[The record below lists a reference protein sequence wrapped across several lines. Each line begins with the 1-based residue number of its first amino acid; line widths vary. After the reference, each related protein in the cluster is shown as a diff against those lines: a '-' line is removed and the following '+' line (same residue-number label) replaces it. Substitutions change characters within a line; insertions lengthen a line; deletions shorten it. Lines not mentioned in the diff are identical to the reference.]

1 MSPRLQR
8 ITPFLWFDDQA
19 EPAAQFYVSIFPDS
33 RIVGSTQY
41 SPESAQASSRPAGS
55 LMTVAFQ
62 LDGQDFTAL
71 NGGPIF
77 RFNESISLVVRCHD
91 QEEIDYYWSRLGQG
105 GDKRAQ
111 RCGWLKDRYGL
122 SWQVVPQELP
132 ALLDPADP
140 SKAAKVT
147 RAIMGMEKIDLVT
160 LRQAAA
166 A

>member
-41 SPESAQASSRPAGS
+41 SPESAQASGRPAGS

-132 ALLDPADP
+132 ALLDTADP

-147 RAIMGMEKIDLVT
+147 R
-160 LRQAAA
+160 
-166 A
+166 

>member
-1 MSPRLQR
+1 MGPRLQR

-33 RIVGSTQY
+33 RVLGSTQY
-41 SPESAQASSRPAGS
+41 SPESAQASGRPAGS

-111 RCGWLKDRYGL
+111 RCGWLKDRFGL

-166 A
+166 

>member
-1 MSPRLQR
+1 MGPRLQR

-33 RIVGSTQY
+33 RVLGSTQY
-41 SPESAQASSRPAGS
+41 SPESAQASGRPAGS

-147 RAIMGMEKIDLVT
+147 RAIMSMEKIDLVT